1 MTTANYGVIN
11 KVYKGDVKMK
21 KKAFKSESKRL
32 LDLMINS
39 IYTNKDIFLRELISN
54 ASDAIDKLYY
64 RSLTDKKV
72 KVKKDKLEINI
83 DYDKENRTLVIEDN
97 GIGMTEEELDKNL
110 GTIAE
115 SGSLSFKENMTKQD
129 KIDIIGQFGVG
140 FYSAFMVSDC
150 IEVETKSV
158 DSDKG
163 YKWIS
168 TGAEGYSIEECDKK
182 ENGTKISLHI
192 KPDTEEDNYS
202 DYLEEYNLKELI
214 KKYSDYIRYPIKMKV
229 TKHELKDEEK
239 HEYVDKVEVETINS
253 MVPLWKKKAS
263 DVTEEEYNNFYMDK
277 FNDFDKPLKVIHT
290 SVEGMCSYNGLL
302 FIPSHAPYDY
312 YTKDYE
318 KGLSLY
324 ASGVLIMEKCADL
337 LPDYFSFVKGV
348 VDSEDL
354 SLNISREILQKS
366 KSLGLIAK
374 NIESK
379 IKKELETML
388 KEDREKYEEFF
399 KTFGVQLKYGVY
411 NNYGADKDKLKD
423 LIMFH
428 SSKEDKLITLKEYVD
443 AMAEGQ
449 EKIYYASGASIAKI
463 DSLPQVE
470 QVKEKDYDILY
481 LTDYVD
487 EFAITAIQEY
497 EGKKFANVENGDL
510 DLETEEE
517 KEETKKVNE
526 ENEDLL
532 KDMQEEIKD
541 VKEVRFT
548 NKLKTHPVCL
558 TSEGDVS
565 IEMQKVFD
573 SMPND
578 LGIKAQTVLE
588 INEKHPIAKKLKE
601 LYKKDKDEFKKYTK
615 ILYSEAKMIAGLPI
629 DNPTEISNLI
639 CEVISK

>member
-1 MTTANYGVIN
+1 
-11 KVYKGDVKMK
+11 MK

-32 LDLMINS
+32 LDLIINS

-72 KVKKDKLEINI
+72 KVKKDKLEIKI

-158 DSDKG
+158 DSEKG

-168 TGAEGYSIEECDKK
+168 TGAEGYSIEETDKK
-182 ENGTKISLHI
+182 ETGTKISLHI

-239 HEYVDKVEVETINS
+239 HEYEDKVEVETINS

-302 FIPSHAPYDY
+302 FIPSHAPYEY
-312 YTKDYE
+312 YTNDYE
-318 KGLSLY
+318 KGLNIY
-324 ASGVLIMEKCADL
+324 ASGVLIMEKCSDL

-366 KSLGLIAK
+366 KGLGLIAK

-388 KEDREKYEEFF
+388 KSDREKYEEFF

-411 NNYGADKDKLKD
+411 NNFGADKDKLKD

-443 AMAEGQ
+443 AMPEGQ

-497 EGKKFANVENGDL
+497 EGKKFANVENGEL
-510 DLETEEE
+510 DLETDEE

-588 INEKHPIAKKLKE
+588 INEKHPIAKKLKD